1 MDNKN
6 KKSRMSS
13 DYDEDMDW
21 LNDDDDYLEDGG
33 LLGSLL
39 FGDKKKKKKKADAR
53 KSVESSDRPARRS
66 TEDTA
71 GRPARRSSEDTGRP
85 ARRVAE
91 DTDRPA
97 RKNAGKADRPVR
109 KSSDRD
115 TVSSDTRT
123 VSTNRRTESPAED
136 RPARRR
142 KISDDRTPVRLENE
156 GKLSDRPERKE
167 RPVRKPA
174 ASVGTAGEYDEYYHE
189 DSRARKA
196 KNASR
201 NRILE
206 AERNARRQIRNDAPE
221 SGSSSVDN
229 LLREV
234 NNLEADSRSKHEELR
249 REAWERTQRNVAK
262 AKAEVERL
270 EFEREQNEKEE
281 ARKLRVQ
288 QEMQRRQEE
297 ADRIQKARKAEKD
310 VDQDVKAADKE
321 AEIPDADVQET
332 KAVESGID
340 TAENITSDNTAGMQ
354 PEETVTE
361 EIPESAPADQ
371 GDAYDDVSEDI
382 DDEETNSSDIDIE
395 DEDDNTDSPA
405 KRSDMLD
412 MDELERIE
420 KDIDEDK
427 LSYSESDTADLGL
440 GEIGKAL
447 GFDAVELEDDEEEP
461 EEDTESDSEKFFRE
475 NLLDEADPKV
485 VNPERKKLNIST
497 KVWAIAFFVLLAMF
511 ILICVIYVKNYARMK
526 YNEMDIN
533 EISEDQLLTNTGVKE
548 ATSGYRTIALYG
560 VDSRGQNLGSGTN
573 SDSIMIV
580 SINESTQ
587 EIKLVSV
594 YRDTLMEIASGSMNV
609 NQKVNYAYQVGGP
622 VTAINT
628 LNTNLDLNIT
638 DYVAV
643 DFNAMA
649 SIIDAVGGVD
659 VNILDDEV
667 NNFNKNLAEQISLS
681 GTYSSGIT
689 EAGQY
694 TLDGQQAVA
703 YSRIRSTGQGDITRT
718 ERQRIV
724 LMKIIDKLLQ
734 ADTGSLDSFVDVSFK
749 CISTSLNKDDIH
761 NLVKSVAKYKV
772 VDTAGFPF
780 AYETAD
786 ITDKGNCIVAADM
799 AANVQALHEYL
810 YGTKNYRVSSE
821 AAAINSSLAEE
832 SGVKA
837 QKVIVSTEN
846 PGNGIKDD
854 GEDGDLRTIKEPP
867 KGMIVEE

>member
-53 KSVESSDRPARRS
+53 KNVEKNA
-66 TEDTA
+66 
-71 GRPARRSSEDTGRP
+71 RSSRKPAEDTG
-85 ARRVAE
+85 A
-91 DTDRPA
+91 
-97 RKNAGKADRPVR
+97 
-109 KSSDRD
+109 
-115 TVSSDTRT
+115 VSA
-123 VSTNRRTESPAED
+123 NRRAENTSD
-136 RPARRR
+136 KPARRR
-142 KISDDRTPVRLENE
+142 RVSDDRTPVRLENE
-156 GKLSDRPERKE
+156 ERRAGRPERKE

-174 ASVGTAGEYDEYYHE
+174 ESVGTAGEYDEYYHE
-189 DSRARKA
+189 DSRARRA

-201 NRILE
+201 NRIQE
-206 AERNARRQIRNDAPE
+206 AEKKARRQIRNDAPE

-229 LLREV
+229 LLKEV
-234 NNLEADSRSKHEELR
+234 NNLETNSRSRHEELR

-281 ARKLRVQ
+281 ARKLRVR
-288 QEMQRRQEE
+288 QEMQRRQE
-297 ADRIQKARKAEKD
+297 
-310 VDQDVKAADKE
+310 ADKIRQAKKADE
-321 AEIPDADVQET
+321 DSVQNVGTADKKVEIPEADVQET
-332 KAVESGID
+332 NSVEKSINN
-340 TAENITSDNTAGMQ
+340 AENIVPDIVADIQ

-361 EIPESAPADQ
+361 EVPEASPADQ
-371 GDAYDDVSEDI
+371 DDTYDVSD
-382 DDEETNSSDIDIE
+382 DIE
-395 DEDDNTDSPA
+395 DDDNTDPAA

-412 MDELERIE
+412 MDELDRIE

-447 GFDAVELEDDEEEP
+447 GFDAVDLEDDEEEP
-461 EEDTESDSEKFFRE
+461 EDDTESDSEKFFRE
-475 NLLDEADPKV
+475 NLLDESDPKV

-533 EISEDQLLTNTGVKE
+533 EISEDQLLTNTGVKD

-560 VDSRGQNLGSGTN
+560 VDSRDQNLGSGTN
-573 SDSIMIV
+573 SDSIIIA
-580 SINESTQ
+580 SINEGTQ

-594 YRDTLMEIASGSMNV
+594 YRDTLMEIASGSMDV
-609 NQKVNYAYQVGGP
+609 SQKVNYAYQVGGP

-681 GTYSSGIT
+681 GAYSSGIT

-703 YSRIRSTGQGDITRT
+703 YSRIRSTGKGDITRT

-724 LMKIIDKLLQ
+724 LMKVIDKLLK
-734 ADTGSLDSFVDVSFK
+734 ADAGSLDSFVDVSFK

-786 ITDKGNCIVAADM
+786 LTDKGNCIVAADM

-832 SGVKA
+832 SGVQA

>member
-53 KSVESSDRPARRS
+53 KNVEKNA
-66 TEDTA
+66 
-71 GRPARRSSEDTGRP
+71 RSSRKPAEDTG
-85 ARRVAE
+85 A
-91 DTDRPA
+91 
-97 RKNAGKADRPVR
+97 
-109 KSSDRD
+109 
-115 TVSSDTRT
+115 VSA
-123 VSTNRRTESPAED
+123 NRRAENTSD
-136 RPARRR
+136 KPARRR
-142 KISDDRTPVRLENE
+142 RVSDDRTPVRLENE
-156 GKLSDRPERKE
+156 ERRAGRPERKE

-174 ASVGTAGEYDEYYHE
+174 ESVGTAGEYDEYYHE
-189 DSRARKA
+189 DSRARRA

-201 NRILE
+201 NRIQE
-206 AERNARRQIRNDAPE
+206 AEKKARRQIRNDAPE

-229 LLREV
+229 LLKEV
-234 NNLEADSRSKHEELR
+234 NNLETNSRSRHEELR

-281 ARKLRVQ
+281 ARKLRVR
-288 QEMQRRQEE
+288 QEMQRRQE
-297 ADRIQKARKAEKD
+297 
-310 VDQDVKAADKE
+310 ADKIRQAKKADE
-321 AEIPDADVQET
+321 DSVQNVGTADKKVEIPEADVQET
-332 KAVESGID
+332 NSVEKSINN
-340 TAENITSDNTAGMQ
+340 AENTVPDIVADIQ

-361 EIPESAPADQ
+361 EVPEAAPADQ
-371 GDAYDDVSEDI
+371 DDTYDVSD
-382 DDEETNSSDIDIE
+382 DIE
-395 DEDDNTDSPA
+395 DDDNTDPAA

-412 MDELERIE
+412 MDELDRIE

-447 GFDAVELEDDEEEP
+447 GFDAVDLEDDEEEP
-461 EEDTESDSEKFFRE
+461 EDDTESDSEKFFRE
-475 NLLDEADPKV
+475 NLLDESDPKV

-533 EISEDQLLTNTGVKE
+533 EISEDQLLTNTGVKD

-560 VDSRGQNLGSGTN
+560 VDSRDQNLGSGTN
-573 SDSIMIV
+573 SDSIIIA
-580 SINESTQ
+580 SINEGTQ

-594 YRDTLMEIASGSMNV
+594 YRDTLMEIASGSMDV
-609 NQKVNYAYQVGGP
+609 SQKVNYAYQVGGP

-681 GTYSSGIT
+681 GAYSSGIT

-703 YSRIRSTGQGDITRT
+703 YSRIRSTGKGDITRT

-724 LMKIIDKLLQ
+724 LMKVIDKLLK
-734 ADTGSLDSFVDVSFK
+734 ADAGSLDSFVDVSFK

-786 ITDKGNCIVAADM
+786 LTDKGNCIVAADM

-832 SGVKA
+832 SGVQA

>member
-53 KSVESSDRPARRS
+53 KNVEK
-66 TEDTA
+66 TA
-71 GRPARRSSEDTGRP
+71 RSSRKPAEDTG
-85 ARRVAE
+85 A
-91 DTDRPA
+91 
-97 RKNAGKADRPVR
+97 
-109 KSSDRD
+109 
-115 TVSSDTRT
+115 VSA
-123 VSTNRRTESPAED
+123 NRRAESTSD
-136 RPARRR
+136 KPARRR
-142 KISDDRTPVRLENE
+142 RVSDDRTPVRLENE
-156 GKLSDRPERKE
+156 ERRADRPERKE

-174 ASVGTAGEYDEYYHE
+174 ESVGTAGEYDEYYHE
-189 DSRARKA
+189 DSRARRA

-201 NRILE
+201 NRIQE
-206 AERNARRQIRNDAPE
+206 AEKKARRQIRNDAPE

-229 LLREV
+229 LLKEV
-234 NNLEADSRSKHEELR
+234 NNLEADSRSRHEELR

-281 ARKLRVQ
+281 ARKLRVR
-288 QEMQRRQEE
+288 QEMQRRQETDKIRQAKKTDE
-297 ADRIQKARKAEKD
+297 DSVQNAET
-310 VDQDVKAADKE
+310 ADKKV
-321 AEIPDADVQET
+321 EIPEADVQET
-332 KAVESGID
+332 GAVEKNID
-340 TAENITSDNTAGMQ
+340 IAENTVSDNVAGIQ

-361 EIPESAPADQ
+361 EFPETSPAGQD
-371 GDAYDDVSEDI
+371 DTYDVS
-382 DDEETNSSDIDIE
+382 DDME
-395 DEDDNTDSPA
+395 EDDSTDPAA

-412 MDELERIE
+412 MDELDRIE

-447 GFDAVELEDDEEEP
+447 GFDAVDLEDDEEEP
-461 EEDTESDSEKFFRE
+461 EDETESDSEKFFRE

-533 EISEDQLLTNTGVKE
+533 EISEDQLLTNTGVKD

-560 VDSRGQNLGSGTN
+560 VDSREQNLGSGTN
-573 SDSIMIV
+573 SDSIMIA

-587 EIKLVSV
+587 EIKFVSV
-594 YRDTLMEIASGSMNV
+594 YRDTLMEIASGSMDV
-609 NQKVNYAYQVGGP
+609 SQKVNYAYQVGGP

-628 LNTNLDLNIT
+628 LNTNMDLNIT

-681 GTYSSGIT
+681 GAYSSGIT

-703 YSRIRSTGQGDITRT
+703 YSRIRSTGKGDVTRT

-724 LMKIIDKLLQ
+724 LMKVIDKLLK

>member
-53 KSVESSDRPARRS
+53 KNVEK
-66 TEDTA
+66 TT
-71 GRPARRSSEDTGRP
+71 RSSRKPAEDTG
-85 ARRVAE
+85 A
-91 DTDRPA
+91 
-97 RKNAGKADRPVR
+97 
-109 KSSDRD
+109 
-115 TVSSDTRT
+115 VSA
-123 VSTNRRTESPAED
+123 NRRAESTSD
-136 RPARRR
+136 KPARRR
-142 KISDDRTPVRLENE
+142 RVSDDRTPVRLENE
-156 GKLSDRPERKE
+156 ERRADRPERKE

-174 ASVGTAGEYDEYYHE
+174 ESVGTAGEYDEYYHE
-189 DSRARKA
+189 DSRARRA

-201 NRILE
+201 NRIQE
-206 AERNARRQIRNDAPE
+206 AEKKARRQIRNDAPE

-229 LLREV
+229 LLKEV
-234 NNLEADSRSKHEELR
+234 NNLEADSRSRHEELR

-281 ARKLRVQ
+281 ARKLRVR
-288 QEMQRRQEE
+288 QEMQRRQETDKIRQAKKTDE
-297 ADRIQKARKAEKD
+297 DSVQNAET
-310 VDQDVKAADKE
+310 ADKKV
-321 AEIPDADVQET
+321 EIPAADVQET
-332 KAVESGID
+332 DAVEKNID
-340 TAENITSDNTAGMQ
+340 IAENTVSDNVAGIQ

-361 EIPESAPADQ
+361 EFPETSPAGQD
-371 GDAYDDVSEDI
+371 DTYDVSD
-382 DDEETNSSDIDIE
+382 DIE
-395 DEDDNTDSPA
+395 DDDNTDPAA

-412 MDELERIE
+412 MDELDRIE

-447 GFDAVELEDDEEEP
+447 GFDAVDLEDDEEEP
-461 EEDTESDSEKFFRE
+461 EDETESDSEKFFRE

-533 EISEDQLLTNTGVKE
+533 EISEDQLLTNTGVKD

-560 VDSRGQNLGSGTN
+560 VDSREQNLGSGTN
-573 SDSIMIV
+573 SDSIMIA

-594 YRDTLMEIASGSMNV
+594 YRDTLMEIASGSMDV
-609 NQKVNYAYQVGGP
+609 SQKVNYAYQVGGP

-628 LNTNLDLNIT
+628 LNTNMDLNIT

-681 GTYSSGIT
+681 GAYSSGIT

-703 YSRIRSTGQGDITRT
+703 YSRIRSTGKGDVTRT

-724 LMKIIDKLLQ
+724 LMKVIDKLLK
-734 ADTGSLDSFVDVSFK
+734 ADTGSLDSFVDVSFN

>member
-53 KSVESSDRPARRS
+53 KNVEK
-66 TEDTA
+66 TT
-71 GRPARRSSEDTGRP
+71 RSSRKPAEDTG
-85 ARRVAE
+85 A
-91 DTDRPA
+91 
-97 RKNAGKADRPVR
+97 
-109 KSSDRD
+109 
-115 TVSSDTRT
+115 VSA
-123 VSTNRRTESPAED
+123 NRRAESTSD
-136 RPARRR
+136 KPARRR
-142 KISDDRTPVRLENE
+142 RVSDDRTPVRLENE
-156 GKLSDRPERKE
+156 ERRADRPERKE

-174 ASVGTAGEYDEYYHE
+174 ESVGTAGEYDEYYHE
-189 DSRARKA
+189 DSRARRA

-201 NRILE
+201 NRIQE
-206 AERNARRQIRNDAPE
+206 AEKKARRQIRNDAPE

-229 LLREV
+229 LLKEV
-234 NNLEADSRSKHEELR
+234 NNLEADSRSRHEELR

-281 ARKLRVQ
+281 ARKLRVR
-288 QEMQRRQEE
+288 QEMQRRQETDKIRQAKKTDE
-297 ADRIQKARKAEKD
+297 DSVQNAET
-310 VDQDVKAADKE
+310 ADKKV
-321 AEIPDADVQET
+321 EIPAADVQET
-332 KAVESGID
+332 DAVEKNID
-340 TAENITSDNTAGMQ
+340 IAENTVSDNVAGIQ

-361 EIPESAPADQ
+361 EFPETSPAGQD
-371 GDAYDDVSEDI
+371 DTYDVSD
-382 DDEETNSSDIDIE
+382 DIE
-395 DEDDNTDSPA
+395 DDDNTDPAA
-405 KRSDMLD
+405 KRPDMLD
-412 MDELERIE
+412 MDELDRIE

-447 GFDAVELEDDEEEP
+447 GFDAVDLEDDEEEP
-461 EEDTESDSEKFFRE
+461 EDETESDSEKFFRE

-533 EISEDQLLTNTGVKE
+533 EISEDQLLTNTGVKD

-560 VDSRGQNLGSGTN
+560 VDSREQNLGSGTN
-573 SDSIMIV
+573 SDSIMIA
-580 SINESTQ
+580 SINKSTQ

-594 YRDTLMEIASGSMNV
+594 YRDTLMEIASGSMDV
-609 NQKVNYAYQVGGP
+609 SQKVNYAYQVGGP

-628 LNTNLDLNIT
+628 LNTNMDLNIT

-681 GTYSSGIT
+681 GAYSSGIT

-703 YSRIRSTGQGDITRT
+703 YSRIRSTGKGDVTRT

-724 LMKIIDKLLQ
+724 LMKVIDKLLK
-734 ADTGSLDSFVDVSFK
+734 ADTGSLDSFVDVSFN

>member
-53 KSVESSDRPARRS
+53 KNVEKNA
-66 TEDTA
+66 
-71 GRPARRSSEDTGRP
+71 RSSRKPAEDTG
-85 ARRVAE
+85 A
-91 DTDRPA
+91 
-97 RKNAGKADRPVR
+97 
-109 KSSDRD
+109 
-115 TVSSDTRT
+115 VSA
-123 VSTNRRTESPAED
+123 NRRAENTSD
-136 RPARRR
+136 KPARRR
-142 KISDDRTPVRLENE
+142 RVSDDRTPVRLENE
-156 GKLSDRPERKE
+156 ERRAGRPERKE

-174 ASVGTAGEYDEYYHE
+174 ESVGTAGEYDEYYHE
-189 DSRARKA
+189 DSRARRA

-201 NRILE
+201 NRIQE
-206 AERNARRQIRNDAPE
+206 AEKKARRQIRNDAPE

-229 LLREV
+229 LLKEV
-234 NNLEADSRSKHEELR
+234 NNLETNSRSRHEELR

-281 ARKLRVQ
+281 ARKLRVR
-288 QEMQRRQEE
+288 QEMQRRQE
-297 ADRIQKARKAEKD
+297 
-310 VDQDVKAADKE
+310 ADKIRQAKKADE
-321 AEIPDADVQET
+321 DSVQNVGTADKKVEIPEADVQET
-332 KAVESGID
+332 NSVEKSINN
-340 TAENITSDNTAGMQ
+340 AENIVPDIVADIQ

-361 EIPESAPADQ
+361 EVPEASPADQ
-371 GDAYDDVSEDI
+371 DDTYDVSD
-382 DDEETNSSDIDIE
+382 DIE
-395 DEDDNTDSPA
+395 DDDNTDPAA

-412 MDELERIE
+412 MDELDRIE

-447 GFDAVELEDDEEEP
+447 GFDAVDLEDDEEEP
-461 EEDTESDSEKFFRE
+461 EDDTESDSEKFFRE
-475 NLLDEADPKV
+475 NLLDESDPKV

-533 EISEDQLLTNTGVKE
+533 EISEDQLLTNTGVKD

-560 VDSRGQNLGSGTN
+560 VDSREQNLGSGTN
-573 SDSIMIV
+573 SDSIMIA
-580 SINESTQ
+580 SINEGTQ
-587 EIKLVSV
+587 EIKFVSV
-594 YRDTLMEIASGSMNV
+594 YRDTLMEIASGSMDV
-609 NQKVNYAYQVGGP
+609 SQKVNYAYQVGGP

-681 GTYSSGIT
+681 GAYSSGIT

-703 YSRIRSTGQGDITRT
+703 YSRIRSTGKGDITRT

-724 LMKIIDKLLQ
+724 LMKVIDKLLK

-832 SGVKA
+832 SGVQA

>member
-53 KSVESSDRPARRS
+53 KNVEK
-66 TEDTA
+66 TA
-71 GRPARRSSEDTGRP
+71 RSSRKPAEDTG
-85 ARRVAE
+85 A
-91 DTDRPA
+91 
-97 RKNAGKADRPVR
+97 
-109 KSSDRD
+109 
-115 TVSSDTRT
+115 VSA
-123 VSTNRRTESPAED
+123 NRRAESTSD
-136 RPARRR
+136 KPARRR
-142 KISDDRTPVRLENE
+142 RVSDDRTPVRLENE
-156 GKLSDRPERKE
+156 ERRADRPERKE

-174 ASVGTAGEYDEYYHE
+174 ESVGTAGEYDEYYHE
-189 DSRARKA
+189 DSRARRA

-201 NRILE
+201 NRIQE
-206 AERNARRQIRNDAPE
+206 AEKKARRQIRNDAPE

-229 LLREV
+229 LLKEV
-234 NNLEADSRSKHEELR
+234 NNLETNSRSRHEELR

-281 ARKLRVQ
+281 ARKLRVR
-288 QEMQRRQEE
+288 QEMQRRQE
-297 ADRIQKARKAEKD
+297 
-310 VDQDVKAADKE
+310 ADKIRQAKKADE
-321 AEIPDADVQET
+321 DSVQNVGTADKKVEIPEADVQET
-332 KAVESGID
+332 NSVEKSINN
-340 TAENITSDNTAGMQ
+340 AENTVPDIVADIQ

-361 EIPESAPADQ
+361 EVTEASPADQ
-371 GDAYDDVSEDI
+371 DDTYDVSD
-382 DDEETNSSDIDIE
+382 DIE
-395 DEDDNTDSPA
+395 DDDNTDPAA

-412 MDELERIE
+412 MDELDRIE

-447 GFDAVELEDDEEEP
+447 GFDAVDLEDDEEEP
-461 EEDTESDSEKFFRE
+461 EDDTESDSEKFFRE
-475 NLLDEADPKV
+475 NLLDESDPKV

-533 EISEDQLLTNTGVKE
+533 EISEDQLLTNTGVKD

-560 VDSRGQNLGSGTN
+560 VDSREQNLGSGTN
-573 SDSIMIV
+573 SDSIMIA
-580 SINESTQ
+580 SINEGTQ
-587 EIKLVSV
+587 EIKFVSV
-594 YRDTLMEIASGSMNV
+594 YRDTLMEIASGSMDV
-609 NQKVNYAYQVGGP
+609 SQKVNYAYQVGGP

-681 GTYSSGIT
+681 GAYSSGIT

-703 YSRIRSTGQGDITRT
+703 YSRIRSTGKGDITRT

-724 LMKIIDKLLQ
+724 LMKVIDKLLK

-832 SGVKA
+832 SGVQA

>member
-53 KSVESSDRPARRS
+53 KNVEKNA
-66 TEDTA
+66 
-71 GRPARRSSEDTGRP
+71 RSSRKPAEDTG
-85 ARRVAE
+85 A
-91 DTDRPA
+91 
-97 RKNAGKADRPVR
+97 
-109 KSSDRD
+109 
-115 TVSSDTRT
+115 VSA
-123 VSTNRRTESPAED
+123 NRRAENTSD
-136 RPARRR
+136 KPARRR
-142 KISDDRTPVRLENE
+142 RVSDDRTPVRLENE
-156 GKLSDRPERKE
+156 ERRAGRPERKE

-174 ASVGTAGEYDEYYHE
+174 ESVGTAGEYDEYYHE
-189 DSRARKA
+189 DSRARRA

-201 NRILE
+201 NRIQE
-206 AERNARRQIRNDAPE
+206 AEKKARRQIRNDAPE

-229 LLREV
+229 LLKEV
-234 NNLEADSRSKHEELR
+234 NNLETNSRSRHEELR

-281 ARKLRVQ
+281 ARKLRVR
-288 QEMQRRQEE
+288 QEMQRRQE
-297 ADRIQKARKAEKD
+297 
-310 VDQDVKAADKE
+310 ADKIRQAKKADE
-321 AEIPDADVQET
+321 DSVQNVGTADKKVEIPEADVQET
-332 KAVESGID
+332 NSVEKSINN
-340 TAENITSDNTAGMQ
+340 AENTVPDIVADIQ

-361 EIPESAPADQ
+361 EVPEASPADQ
-371 GDAYDDVSEDI
+371 DDTYDVSD
-382 DDEETNSSDIDIE
+382 DIE
-395 DEDDNTDSPA
+395 DDDNTDPAA

-412 MDELERIE
+412 MDELDRIE

-447 GFDAVELEDDEEEP
+447 GFDAVDLEDDEEEP
-461 EEDTESDSEKFFRE
+461 EDDTESDSEKFFRE
-475 NLLDEADPKV
+475 NLLDESDPKV

-533 EISEDQLLTNTGVKE
+533 EISEDQLLTNTGVKD

-560 VDSRGQNLGSGTN
+560 VDSRDQNLGSGTN
-573 SDSIMIV
+573 SDSIIIA
-580 SINESTQ
+580 SINEGTQ

-594 YRDTLMEIASGSMNV
+594 YRDTLMEIASGSMDV
-609 NQKVNYAYQVGGP
+609 SQKVNYAYQVGGP

-681 GTYSSGIT
+681 GAYSSGIT

-703 YSRIRSTGQGDITRT
+703 YSRIRSTGKGDITRT

-724 LMKIIDKLLQ
+724 LMKVIDKLLK
-734 ADTGSLDSFVDVSFK
+734 ADAGSLDSFVDVSFK

-786 ITDKGNCIVAADM
+786 LTDKGNCIVAADM

-832 SGVKA
+832 SGVQA

>member
-53 KSVESSDRPARRS
+53 KNVEKNA
-66 TEDTA
+66 
-71 GRPARRSSEDTGRP
+71 RSSRKPAEDTG
-85 ARRVAE
+85 A
-91 DTDRPA
+91 
-97 RKNAGKADRPVR
+97 
-109 KSSDRD
+109 
-115 TVSSDTRT
+115 VSA
-123 VSTNRRTESPAED
+123 NRRAENTSD
-136 RPARRR
+136 KPARRR
-142 KISDDRTPVRLENE
+142 RVSDDRTPVRLENE
-156 GKLSDRPERKE
+156 ERRAGRPERKE

-174 ASVGTAGEYDEYYHE
+174 ESVGTAGEYDEYYHE
-189 DSRARKA
+189 DSRARRA

-201 NRILE
+201 NRIQE
-206 AERNARRQIRNDAPE
+206 AEKKARRQIRNDAPE

-229 LLREV
+229 LLKEV
-234 NNLEADSRSKHEELR
+234 NNLETNSRSRHEELR

-281 ARKLRVQ
+281 ARKLRVR
-288 QEMQRRQEE
+288 QEMQRRQE
-297 ADRIQKARKAEKD
+297 
-310 VDQDVKAADKE
+310 ADKIRQAKKADE
-321 AEIPDADVQET
+321 DSVQNVGTADKKVEIPEADVQET
-332 KAVESGID
+332 NSVEKSINN
-340 TAENITSDNTAGMQ
+340 AENTVPDIVADIQ

-361 EIPESAPADQ
+361 EVPEASPADQ
-371 GDAYDDVSEDI
+371 DDTYDVSD
-382 DDEETNSSDIDIE
+382 DIE
-395 DEDDNTDSPA
+395 DDDNTDPAA

-412 MDELERIE
+412 MDELDRIE

-447 GFDAVELEDDEEEP
+447 GFDAVDLEDDEEEP
-461 EEDTESDSEKFFRE
+461 EDDTESDSEKFFRE
-475 NLLDEADPKV
+475 NLLDESDPKV

-533 EISEDQLLTNTGVKE
+533 EISEDQLLTNTGVKD

-560 VDSRGQNLGSGTN
+560 VDSRDQNLGSGTN
-573 SDSIMIV
+573 SDSIIIA
-580 SINESTQ
+580 SINEGTQ
-587 EIKLVSV
+587 EIKLVCV
-594 YRDTLMEIASGSMNV
+594 YRDTLMEIASGSMDV
-609 NQKVNYAYQVGGP
+609 SQKVNYAYQVGGP

-681 GTYSSGIT
+681 GAYSSGIT

-703 YSRIRSTGQGDITRT
+703 YSRIRSTGKGDITRT

-724 LMKIIDKLLQ
+724 LMKVIDKLLK
-734 ADTGSLDSFVDVSFK
+734 ADAGSLDSFVDVSFK

-786 ITDKGNCIVAADM
+786 LTDKGNCIVAADM

-832 SGVKA
+832 SGVQA

>member
-53 KSVESSDRPARRS
+53 KNVEK
-66 TEDTA
+66 TA
-71 GRPARRSSEDTGRP
+71 RSSRKPAEDTG
-85 ARRVAE
+85 A
-91 DTDRPA
+91 
-97 RKNAGKADRPVR
+97 
-109 KSSDRD
+109 
-115 TVSSDTRT
+115 VSA
-123 VSTNRRTESPAED
+123 NRRAESTSD
-136 RPARRR
+136 KPARRR
-142 KISDDRTPVRLENE
+142 RVSDDRTPVRLENE
-156 GKLSDRPERKE
+156 ERRADRPERKE

-174 ASVGTAGEYDEYYHE
+174 ESVGTAGEYDEYYHE
-189 DSRARKA
+189 DSRARRA

-201 NRILE
+201 NRIQE
-206 AERNARRQIRNDAPE
+206 AEKKARRQIRNDAPE

-229 LLREV
+229 LLKEV
-234 NNLEADSRSKHEELR
+234 NNLETNSRSRHEELR

-281 ARKLRVQ
+281 ARKLRVR
-288 QEMQRRQEE
+288 QEMQRRQE
-297 ADRIQKARKAEKD
+297 
-310 VDQDVKAADKE
+310 ADKIRQAKKADE
-321 AEIPDADVQET
+321 DSVQNVGTADKKVEIPEADVQET
-332 KAVESGID
+332 NSVEKSINN
-340 TAENITSDNTAGMQ
+340 AENTVPDIVADIQ

-361 EIPESAPADQ
+361 EVPEASPADQ
-371 GDAYDDVSEDI
+371 DDTYDVSD
-382 DDEETNSSDIDIE
+382 DIE
-395 DEDDNTDSPA
+395 DDDNTDPAA

-412 MDELERIE
+412 MDELDRIE

-447 GFDAVELEDDEEEP
+447 GFDAVDLEDDEEEP
-461 EEDTESDSEKFFRE
+461 EDDTESDSEKFFRE
-475 NLLDEADPKV
+475 NLLDESDPKV

-533 EISEDQLLTNTGVKE
+533 EISEDQLLTNTGVKD

-560 VDSRGQNLGSGTN
+560 VDSRDQNLGSGTN
-573 SDSIMIV
+573 SDSIIIA
-580 SINESTQ
+580 SINEGTQ

-594 YRDTLMEIASGSMNV
+594 YRDTLMEIASGSMDV
-609 NQKVNYAYQVGGP
+609 SQKVNYAYQVGGP

-681 GTYSSGIT
+681 GAYSSGIT

-703 YSRIRSTGQGDITRT
+703 YSRIRSTGKGDITRT

-724 LMKIIDKLLQ
+724 LMKVIDKLLK
-734 ADTGSLDSFVDVSFK
+734 ADAGSLDSFVDVSFK

-786 ITDKGNCIVAADM
+786 LTDKGNCIVAADM

-832 SGVKA
+832 SGVQA

>member
-53 KSVESSDRPARRS
+53 KNVEK
-66 TEDTA
+66 TA
-71 GRPARRSSEDTGRP
+71 RSSRKPAEDTG
-85 ARRVAE
+85 
-91 DTDRPA
+91 
-97 RKNAGKADRPVR
+97 
-109 KSSDRD
+109 
-115 TVSSDTRT
+115 TVSA
-123 VSTNRRTESPAED
+123 NRRAESTSD
-136 RPARRR
+136 KPARRR
-142 KISDDRTPVRLENE
+142 KVSDDRTPVRLENE
-156 GKLSDRPERKE
+156 ERRADRPERKE

-174 ASVGTAGEYDEYYHE
+174 ESVGTAGEYDEYYHE
-189 DSRARKA
+189 DSRARRA

-201 NRILE
+201 NRIQE
-206 AERNARRQIRNDAPE
+206 AEKKARRQIRNDAPE

-229 LLREV
+229 LLKEV
-234 NNLEADSRSKHEELR
+234 NNLEANSRSRHEELR

-281 ARKLRVQ
+281 ARKLRVR
-288 QEMQRRQEE
+288 QEMQRRQE
-297 ADRIQKARKAEKD
+297 ADKIRQAKKADEDSVQNAGT
-310 VDQDVKAADKE
+310 ADKE
-321 AEIPDADVQET
+321 VEIPEADVQET
-332 KAVESGID
+332 NSVEKSINN
-340 TAENITSDNTAGMQ
+340 AENTVPDIVADIQ

-361 EIPESAPADQ
+361 EVPEASPADQ
-371 GDAYDDVSEDI
+371 DDTYDVSD
-382 DDEETNSSDIDIE
+382 DIE
-395 DEDDNTDSPA
+395 DDDNTDPAA

-412 MDELERIE
+412 MDELDRIE

-447 GFDAVELEDDEEEP
+447 GFDAVDLEDDEEEP
-461 EEDTESDSEKFFRE
+461 EDDTESDSEKFFRE
-475 NLLDEADPKV
+475 NLLDESDPKV

-533 EISEDQLLTNTGVKE
+533 EISEDQLLTNTGVKD

-560 VDSRGQNLGSGTN
+560 VDSREQNLGSGTN
-573 SDSIMIV
+573 SDSIMIA
-580 SINESTQ
+580 SINEGTQ
-587 EIKLVSV
+587 EIKFVSV
-594 YRDTLMEIASGSMNV
+594 YRDTLMEIASGSMDV
-609 NQKVNYAYQVGGP
+609 SQKVNYAYQVGGP

-681 GTYSSGIT
+681 GAYSSGIT

-703 YSRIRSTGQGDITRT
+703 YSRIRSTGKGDITRT

-724 LMKIIDKLLQ
+724 LMKVIDKLLK
-734 ADTGSLDSFVDVSFK
+734 ADAGSLDSFVDVSFK

-786 ITDKGNCIVAADM
+786 LTDKGNCIVAADM

-832 SGVKA
+832 SGVQA

>member
-53 KSVESSDRPARRS
+53 KNVEKNA
-66 TEDTA
+66 
-71 GRPARRSSEDTGRP
+71 RSSRKPAEDTG
-85 ARRVAE
+85 A
-91 DTDRPA
+91 
-97 RKNAGKADRPVR
+97 
-109 KSSDRD
+109 
-115 TVSSDTRT
+115 VSA
-123 VSTNRRTESPAED
+123 NRRAENTSD
-136 RPARRR
+136 KPARRR
-142 KISDDRTPVRLENE
+142 RVSDDRTPVRLENE
-156 GKLSDRPERKE
+156 ERRAGRPERKE

-174 ASVGTAGEYDEYYHE
+174 ESVGTAGEYDEYYHE
-189 DSRARKA
+189 DSRARRA

-201 NRILE
+201 NRIQE
-206 AERNARRQIRNDAPE
+206 AEKKARRQIRNDAPE

-229 LLREV
+229 LLKEV
-234 NNLEADSRSKHEELR
+234 NNLEANSRSRHEELR

-281 ARKLRVQ
+281 ARKLRVR
-288 QEMQRRQEE
+288 QEMQRRQE
-297 ADRIQKARKAEKD
+297 ADKIRQAKKADEDSVQNAGT
-310 VDQDVKAADKE
+310 ADKE
-321 AEIPDADVQET
+321 VEIPGADIQET
-332 KAVESGID
+332 NSVEKNINN
-340 TAENITSDNTAGMQ
+340 AENTVPDTVADIQ

-361 EIPESAPADQ
+361 EVPEVAPADQ
-371 GDAYDDVSEDI
+371 DDTYDVSD
-382 DDEETNSSDIDIE
+382 DIE
-395 DEDDNTDSPA
+395 DDDNTDPAA

-412 MDELERIE
+412 MDELDRIE

-447 GFDAVELEDDEEEP
+447 GFDAVDLEDDEEEP
-461 EEDTESDSEKFFRE
+461 EDDTESDSEKFFRE
-475 NLLDEADPKV
+475 NLLDESDPKV

-533 EISEDQLLTNTGVKE
+533 EISEDQLLTNTGVKD

-560 VDSRGQNLGSGTN
+560 VDSRDQNLGSGTN
-573 SDSIMIV
+573 SDSIIIA
-580 SINESTQ
+580 SINEGTQ

-594 YRDTLMEIASGSMNV
+594 YRDTLMEIASGSMDV
-609 NQKVNYAYQVGGP
+609 SQKVNYAYQVGGP

-681 GTYSSGIT
+681 GAYSSGIT

-703 YSRIRSTGQGDITRT
+703 YSRIRSTGKGDITRT

-724 LMKIIDKLLQ
+724 LMKVIDKLLK
-734 ADTGSLDSFVDVSFK
+734 ADAGSLDSFVDVSFK

-786 ITDKGNCIVAADM
+786 LTDKGNCIVAADM

-832 SGVKA
+832 SGVQA

>member
-53 KSVESSDRPARRS
+53 KNVEK
-66 TEDTA
+66 TA
-71 GRPARRSSEDTGRP
+71 RSSRKPAEDTGAVSANRR
-85 ARRVAE
+85 AESTSDKSVRRRRV
-91 DTDRPA
+91 
-97 RKNAGKADRPVR
+97 
-109 KSSDRD
+109 
-115 TVSSDTRT
+115 
-123 VSTNRRTESPAED
+123 
-136 RPARRR
+136 
-142 KISDDRTPVRLENE
+142 SDDRTPVRLENE
-156 GKLSDRPERKE
+156 ERRADRPERKE

-174 ASVGTAGEYDEYYHE
+174 ESVGTAGEYDEYYHE
-189 DSRARKA
+189 DSRARRA

-201 NRILE
+201 NRIQE
-206 AERNARRQIRNDAPE
+206 AEKKARRQIRNDAPE

-229 LLREV
+229 LLKEV
-234 NNLEADSRSKHEELR
+234 NNLEANSRSRHEELR

-281 ARKLRVQ
+281 ARKLRVR
-288 QEMQRRQEE
+288 QEMQRRQE
-297 ADRIQKARKAEKD
+297 ADKIRRAKKADED
-310 VDQDVKAADKE
+310 SVQNVGTADKE
-321 AEIPDADVQET
+321 VEIPEADVQET
-332 KAVESGID
+332 NSVEKSINN
-340 TAENITSDNTAGMQ
+340 AENTVPDIVADIQ

-361 EIPESAPADQ
+361 EVPEASPADQ
-371 GDAYDDVSEDI
+371 DDTYDVSD
-382 DDEETNSSDIDIE
+382 DIE
-395 DEDDNTDSPA
+395 DDDNTDPAA

-412 MDELERIE
+412 MDELDRIE

-447 GFDAVELEDDEEEP
+447 GFDAVDLEDDEEEP
-461 EEDTESDSEKFFRE
+461 EDDTESDSEKFFRE

-533 EISEDQLLTNTGVKE
+533 EISEDQLLTNTGVKD

-560 VDSRGQNLGSGTN
+560 VDSREQNLGSGTN
-573 SDSIMIV
+573 SDSIMIA
-580 SINESTQ
+580 SINEGTQ

-594 YRDTLMEIASGSMNV
+594 YRDTLMEIASGSMDV
-609 NQKVNYAYQVGGP
+609 SQKVNYAYQVGGP

-681 GTYSSGIT
+681 GAYSSGIT

-703 YSRIRSTGQGDITRT
+703 YSRIRSTGKGDITRT

-724 LMKIIDKLLQ
+724 LMKVIDKLLK

-772 VDTAGFPF
+772 VDTVGFPF

-832 SGVKA
+832 SGVQA

>member
-53 KSVESSDRPARRS
+53 KNVEK
-66 TEDTA
+66 TA
-71 GRPARRSSEDTGRP
+71 RSSRKPAEDTG
-85 ARRVAE
+85 A
-91 DTDRPA
+91 
-97 RKNAGKADRPVR
+97 
-109 KSSDRD
+109 
-115 TVSSDTRT
+115 VSA
-123 VSTNRRTESPAED
+123 NRRAESTSD
-136 RPARRR
+136 KPARRR
-142 KISDDRTPVRLENE
+142 RVSDDRTPVRLENE
-156 GKLSDRPERKE
+156 ERRADRPERKE

-174 ASVGTAGEYDEYYHE
+174 ESVGTAGEYDEYYHE
-189 DSRARKA
+189 DSRARRA

-201 NRILE
+201 NRIQE
-206 AERNARRQIRNDAPE
+206 AEKKARRQIRNDAPE

-229 LLREV
+229 LLKEV
-234 NNLEADSRSKHEELR
+234 NNLEANSRSRHEELR

-281 ARKLRVQ
+281 ARKLRVR
-288 QEMQRRQEE
+288 QEMQRRQE
-297 ADRIQKARKAEKD
+297 ADKIRQAKKADED
-310 VDQDVKAADKE
+310 SVQNVGTADKE
-321 AEIPDADVQET
+321 VEIPEADVQET
-332 KAVESGID
+332 NSVEKSINN
-340 TAENITSDNTAGMQ
+340 AENTVPDIVADIQ

-361 EIPESAPADQ
+361 EVPEASPAGQD
-371 GDAYDDVSEDI
+371 DTYDVSD
-382 DDEETNSSDIDIE
+382 DIE
-395 DEDDNTDSPA
+395 DDDNTDPAA

-412 MDELERIE
+412 MDELDRIE

-447 GFDAVELEDDEEEP
+447 GFDAVDLEDDEEEP
-461 EEDTESDSEKFFRE
+461 EDDTESDSEKFFRE
-475 NLLDEADPKV
+475 NLLDESDPKV

-533 EISEDQLLTNTGVKE
+533 EISEDQLLTNTGVKD

-560 VDSRGQNLGSGTN
+560 VDSRDQNLGSGTN
-573 SDSIMIV
+573 SDSIIIA
-580 SINESTQ
+580 SINEGTQ

-594 YRDTLMEIASGSMNV
+594 YRDTLMEIASGSMDV
-609 NQKVNYAYQVGGP
+609 SQKVNYAYQVGGP

-681 GTYSSGIT
+681 GAYSSGIT

-703 YSRIRSTGQGDITRT
+703 YSRIRSTGKGDITRT

-724 LMKIIDKLLQ
+724 LMKVIDKLLK
-734 ADTGSLDSFVDVSFK
+734 ADAGSLDSFVDVSFK

-786 ITDKGNCIVAADM
+786 LTDKGNCIVAADM

-832 SGVKA
+832 SGVQA

>member
-53 KSVESSDRPARRS
+53 KNVEKNA
-66 TEDTA
+66 
-71 GRPARRSSEDTGRP
+71 RSSRKPAEDTGAVSANRR
-85 ARRVAE
+85 AESTSDKTVRRRRV
-91 DTDRPA
+91 
-97 RKNAGKADRPVR
+97 
-109 KSSDRD
+109 
-115 TVSSDTRT
+115 
-123 VSTNRRTESPAED
+123 
-136 RPARRR
+136 
-142 KISDDRTPVRLENE
+142 SDDRTPVRLENE
-156 GKLSDRPERKE
+156 ERRADRPERKE

-174 ASVGTAGEYDEYYHE
+174 ESVGTAGEYDEYYHE
-189 DSRARKA
+189 DSRARRA
-196 KNASR
+196 KNVSR
-201 NRILE
+201 NRIQE
-206 AERNARRQIRNDAPE
+206 AEKKARRQIRNDAPE

-229 LLREV
+229 LLKEV
-234 NNLEADSRSKHEELR
+234 NNLEANSRSRHEELR

-281 ARKLRVQ
+281 ARKLRVR
-288 QEMQRRQEE
+288 QEMQRRQE
-297 ADRIQKARKAEKD
+297 ADKIRRAKKADED
-310 VDQDVKAADKE
+310 SVQNVGTADKE
-321 AEIPDADVQET
+321 VEIPEADVQET
-332 KAVESGID
+332 NSVEKSINN
-340 TAENITSDNTAGMQ
+340 AENTVPDIVADIQ

-361 EIPESAPADQ
+361 EVPEASPADQ
-371 GDAYDDVSEDI
+371 DDTYDVSD
-382 DDEETNSSDIDIE
+382 DIE
-395 DEDDNTDSPA
+395 DDDNTDPAA

-412 MDELERIE
+412 MDELDRIE

-447 GFDAVELEDDEEEP
+447 GFDAVDLEDDEEEP
-461 EEDTESDSEKFFRE
+461 EDDTESDSEKFFRE

-533 EISEDQLLTNTGVKE
+533 EISEDQLLTNTGVKD

-560 VDSRGQNLGSGTN
+560 VDSREQNLGSGTN
-573 SDSIMIV
+573 SDSIMIA
-580 SINESTQ
+580 SINEDTQ
-587 EIKLVSV
+587 EIKFVSV
-594 YRDTLMEIASGSMNV
+594 YRDTLMEIASGSMDV
-609 NQKVNYAYQVGGP
+609 SQKVNYAYQVGGP

-681 GTYSSGIT
+681 GAYSSGIT

-703 YSRIRSTGQGDITRT
+703 YSRIRSTGKGDITRT

-724 LMKIIDKLLQ
+724 LMKVIDKLLK

-832 SGVKA
+832 SGVQA

>member
-53 KSVESSDRPARRS
+53 KNVEK
-66 TEDTA
+66 TA
-71 GRPARRSSEDTGRP
+71 RSSRKPAEDTGTVSANRRAESTSDKP
-85 ARRVAE
+85 VRRRRV
-91 DTDRPA
+91 
-97 RKNAGKADRPVR
+97 
-109 KSSDRD
+109 
-115 TVSSDTRT
+115 
-123 VSTNRRTESPAED
+123 
-136 RPARRR
+136 
-142 KISDDRTPVRLENE
+142 SDDRTPVRLENE
-156 GKLSDRPERKE
+156 ERRADRPERKE

-174 ASVGTAGEYDEYYHE
+174 ESVGTAGEYDEYYHE
-189 DSRARKA
+189 DSRARRA

-201 NRILE
+201 NRIQE
-206 AERNARRQIRNDAPE
+206 AEKKARRQIRNDAPE

-229 LLREV
+229 LLKEV
-234 NNLEADSRSKHEELR
+234 NNLETNSRSRHEELR

-281 ARKLRVQ
+281 ARKLRVR
-288 QEMQRRQEE
+288 QEMQRRQE
-297 ADRIQKARKAEKD
+297 
-310 VDQDVKAADKE
+310 ADKIRQAKKADE
-321 AEIPDADVQET
+321 DSVQNVGTADKKVEIPEADVQET
-332 KAVESGID
+332 NSVEKSINN
-340 TAENITSDNTAGMQ
+340 AENIVPDIVADIQ

-361 EIPESAPADQ
+361 EVPEASSADQ
-371 GDAYDDVSEDI
+371 DDTYDVSD
-382 DDEETNSSDIDIE
+382 DIE
-395 DEDDNTDSPA
+395 DDDNTDPAA

-412 MDELERIE
+412 MDELDRIE

-447 GFDAVELEDDEEEP
+447 GFDAVDLEDDEEEP
-461 EEDTESDSEKFFRE
+461 EDDTESDSEKFFRE
-475 NLLDEADPKV
+475 NLLDESDPKV

-533 EISEDQLLTNTGVKE
+533 EISEDQLLTNTGVKD

-560 VDSRGQNLGSGTN
+560 VDSRDQNLGSGTN
-573 SDSIMIV
+573 SDSIIIA
-580 SINESTQ
+580 SINEGTQ

-594 YRDTLMEIASGSMNV
+594 YRDTLMEIASGSMDV
-609 NQKVNYAYQVGGP
+609 SQKVNYAYQVGGP

-681 GTYSSGIT
+681 GAYSSGIT

-703 YSRIRSTGQGDITRT
+703 YSRIRSTGKGDITRT

-724 LMKIIDKLLQ
+724 LMKVIDKLLK
-734 ADTGSLDSFVDVSFK
+734 ADAGSLDSFVDVSFK

-786 ITDKGNCIVAADM
+786 LTDKGNCIVAADM

-832 SGVKA
+832 SGVQA

>member
-53 KSVESSDRPARRS
+53 KNVEKNA
-66 TEDTA
+66 
-71 GRPARRSSEDTGRP
+71 RSSRKPAEDTG
-85 ARRVAE
+85 A
-91 DTDRPA
+91 
-97 RKNAGKADRPVR
+97 
-109 KSSDRD
+109 
-115 TVSSDTRT
+115 VSA
-123 VSTNRRTESPAED
+123 NRRAENTSD
-136 RPARRR
+136 KPARRR
-142 KISDDRTPVRLENE
+142 RVSDDRTPVRLENE
-156 GKLSDRPERKE
+156 ERRAGRPERKE

-174 ASVGTAGEYDEYYHE
+174 ESVGTAGEYDEYYHE
-189 DSRARKA
+189 DSRARRA

-201 NRILE
+201 NRIQE
-206 AERNARRQIRNDAPE
+206 AEKKARRQIRNDAPE

-229 LLREV
+229 LLKEV
-234 NNLEADSRSKHEELR
+234 NNLETNSRSRHEELR

-281 ARKLRVQ
+281 ARKLRVR
-288 QEMQRRQEE
+288 QEMQRRQE
-297 ADRIQKARKAEKD
+297 
-310 VDQDVKAADKE
+310 ADKIRQAKKADE
-321 AEIPDADVQET
+321 DSVQNVGTADKKVEIPEADVQET
-332 KAVESGID
+332 NSVEKSINN
-340 TAENITSDNTAGMQ
+340 AENIVPDIVADIQ

-361 EIPESAPADQ
+361 EVPEASPADQ
-371 GDAYDDVSEDI
+371 DDTYDVSD
-382 DDEETNSSDIDIE
+382 DIE
-395 DEDDNTDSPA
+395 DDDNTDPAA

-412 MDELERIE
+412 MDELDRIE

-447 GFDAVELEDDEEEP
+447 GFDAVDLEDDEEEP
-461 EEDTESDSEKFFRE
+461 EDDTESDSEKFFRE
-475 NLLDEADPKV
+475 NLLDESDPKV

-533 EISEDQLLTNTGVKE
+533 EISEDQLLTNTGVKD

-560 VDSRGQNLGSGTN
+560 VDSRDQNLGSGTN
-573 SDSIMIV
+573 SDSIIIA
-580 SINESTQ
+580 SINEGTQ

-594 YRDTLMEIASGSMNV
+594 YRDTLMEIASGSMDV
-609 NQKVNYAYQVGGP
+609 SQKVNYAYQVGGP

-681 GTYSSGIT
+681 GAYSSGIT

-703 YSRIRSTGQGDITRT
+703 YSRIRSTGKGDITRT

-724 LMKIIDKLLQ
+724 LMKVIDKLLK
-734 ADTGSLDSFVDVSFK
+734 ADAGSLDSFVDVSFK

-761 NLVKSVAKYKV
+761 NLVKSVVKYKV

-786 ITDKGNCIVAADM
+786 LTDKGNCIVAADM

-832 SGVKA
+832 SGVQA

>member
-53 KSVESSDRPARRS
+53 KNVEKNA
-66 TEDTA
+66 
-71 GRPARRSSEDTGRP
+71 RSSRKPAEDTG
-85 ARRVAE
+85 A
-91 DTDRPA
+91 
-97 RKNAGKADRPVR
+97 
-109 KSSDRD
+109 
-115 TVSSDTRT
+115 VSA
-123 VSTNRRTESPAED
+123 NRRAENTSD
-136 RPARRR
+136 KPARRR
-142 KISDDRTPVRLENE
+142 RVSDDRTPVRLENE
-156 GKLSDRPERKE
+156 ERRAGRPERKE

-174 ASVGTAGEYDEYYHE
+174 ESVGTAGEYDEYYHE
-189 DSRARKA
+189 DSRARRA

-201 NRILE
+201 NRIQE
-206 AERNARRQIRNDAPE
+206 AEKKARRQIRNDAPE

-229 LLREV
+229 LLKEV
-234 NNLEADSRSKHEELR
+234 NNLETNSRSRHEELR

-281 ARKLRVQ
+281 ARKLRVR
-288 QEMQRRQEE
+288 QEMQRRQE
-297 ADRIQKARKAEKD
+297 
-310 VDQDVKAADKE
+310 ADKIRQAKKADE
-321 AEIPDADVQET
+321 DSVQNVGTADKKVEIPEADVQET
-332 KAVESGID
+332 NSVEKSINN
-340 TAENITSDNTAGMQ
+340 AENTVPDIVADIQ

-361 EIPESAPADQ
+361 EVPEASDQ
-371 GDAYDDVSEDI
+371 DDTYDVSD
-382 DDEETNSSDIDIE
+382 DIE
-395 DEDDNTDSPA
+395 DDDNTDPAA

-412 MDELERIE
+412 MDELDRIE

-447 GFDAVELEDDEEEP
+447 GFDAVDLEDDEEEP
-461 EEDTESDSEKFFRE
+461 EDDTESDSEKFFRE
-475 NLLDEADPKV
+475 NLLDESDPKV

-533 EISEDQLLTNTGVKE
+533 EISEDQLLTNTGVKD

-560 VDSRGQNLGSGTN
+560 VDSRDQNLGSGTN
-573 SDSIMIV
+573 SDSIIIA
-580 SINESTQ
+580 SINEGTQ

-594 YRDTLMEIASGSMNV
+594 YRDTLMEIASGSMDV
-609 NQKVNYAYQVGGP
+609 SQKVNYAYQVGGP

-681 GTYSSGIT
+681 GAYSSGIT

-703 YSRIRSTGQGDITRT
+703 YSRIRSTGKGDITRT

-724 LMKIIDKLLQ
+724 LMKVIDKLLK
-734 ADTGSLDSFVDVSFK
+734 ADAGSLDSFVDVSFK

-786 ITDKGNCIVAADM
+786 LTDKGNCIVAADM

-832 SGVKA
+832 SGVQA

>member
-53 KSVESSDRPARRS
+53 KNVEK
-66 TEDTA
+66 TT
-71 GRPARRSSEDTGRP
+71 RSSRKPAEDTG
-85 ARRVAE
+85 A
-91 DTDRPA
+91 
-97 RKNAGKADRPVR
+97 
-109 KSSDRD
+109 
-115 TVSSDTRT
+115 VSA
-123 VSTNRRTESPAED
+123 NRRAESTSD
-136 RPARRR
+136 KPARRR
-142 KISDDRTPVRLENE
+142 RVSDDRTPVRLENE
-156 GKLSDRPERKE
+156 ERRADRPERKE

-174 ASVGTAGEYDEYYHE
+174 ESVGTAGEYDEYYHE
-189 DSRARKA
+189 DSRARRA

-201 NRILE
+201 NRIQE
-206 AERNARRQIRNDAPE
+206 AEKKARRQIRNDAPE

-229 LLREV
+229 LLKEV
-234 NNLEADSRSKHEELR
+234 NNLEADSRSRHEELR

-281 ARKLRVQ
+281 ARKLRVR
-288 QEMQRRQEE
+288 QEMQRRQETDKIRQAKKTDE
-297 ADRIQKARKAEKD
+297 DSVQNAET
-310 VDQDVKAADKE
+310 ADKKV
-321 AEIPDADVQET
+321 EIPAADVQET
-332 KAVESGID
+332 DAVEKNID
-340 TAENITSDNTAGMQ
+340 IAENTVSDNVAGIQ

-361 EIPESAPADQ
+361 EFPETSPAGQD
-371 GDAYDDVSEDI
+371 DTYDVSD
-382 DDEETNSSDIDIE
+382 DIE
-395 DEDDNTDSPA
+395 DDDNTDPAA

-412 MDELERIE
+412 MDELDRIE

-447 GFDAVELEDDEEEP
+447 GFDAVDLEDDEEEP
-461 EEDTESDSEKFFRE
+461 EDETESDSEKFFRE

-533 EISEDQLLTNTGVKE
+533 EISEDQLLTNTGVKD

-560 VDSRGQNLGSGTN
+560 VDSREQNLGSGTN
-573 SDSIMIV
+573 SDSIMIA

-594 YRDTLMEIASGSMNV
+594 YRDTLMEIASGSMDV
-609 NQKVNYAYQVGGP
+609 SQKVNYAYQVGGP

-628 LNTNLDLNIT
+628 LNTNMDLNIT

-681 GTYSSGIT
+681 GAYSSGIT

-703 YSRIRSTGQGDITRT
+703 YSRIRSTGKGDVTRT

-724 LMKIIDKLLQ
+724 LMKVIDKLLK
-734 ADTGSLDSFVDVSFK
+734 ADTGSLDSFVDVSFN

-821 AAAINSSLAEE
+821 AVAINSSLAEE

>member
-53 KSVESSDRPARRS
+53 KNVEKNA
-66 TEDTA
+66 
-71 GRPARRSSEDTGRP
+71 RSSRKPAEDTG
-85 ARRVAE
+85 A
-91 DTDRPA
+91 
-97 RKNAGKADRPVR
+97 
-109 KSSDRD
+109 
-115 TVSSDTRT
+115 VSA
-123 VSTNRRTESPAED
+123 NRRAENTSD
-136 RPARRR
+136 KPARRR
-142 KISDDRTPVRLENE
+142 RVSDDRTPVRLENE
-156 GKLSDRPERKE
+156 ERRAGRPERKE

-174 ASVGTAGEYDEYYHE
+174 ESVGTAGEYDEYYHE
-189 DSRARKA
+189 DSRARRA

-201 NRILE
+201 NRIQE
-206 AERNARRQIRNDAPE
+206 AEKKARRQIRNDAPE

-229 LLREV
+229 LLKEV
-234 NNLEADSRSKHEELR
+234 NNLETNSRSRHEELR

-281 ARKLRVQ
+281 ARKLRVR
-288 QEMQRRQEE
+288 QEMQRRQE
-297 ADRIQKARKAEKD
+297 ADKIRQAKKADEDSVQNAGT
-310 VDQDVKAADKE
+310 ADKE
-321 AEIPDADVQET
+321 VEIPGADIQET
-332 KAVESGID
+332 NSVEKNINN
-340 TAENITSDNTAGMQ
+340 AENTVPDTVADIQ

-361 EIPESAPADQ
+361 EVPEAAPADQ
-371 GDAYDDVSEDI
+371 DDTYDVSD
-382 DDEETNSSDIDIE
+382 DIE
-395 DEDDNTDSPA
+395 DDDNTDPAA

-412 MDELERIE
+412 MDELDRIE

-447 GFDAVELEDDEEEP
+447 GFDAVDLEDDEEEP
-461 EEDTESDSEKFFRE
+461 EDDTESDSEKFFRE
-475 NLLDEADPKV
+475 NLLDESDPKV

-533 EISEDQLLTNTGVKE
+533 EISEDQLLTNTGVKD

-560 VDSRGQNLGSGTN
+560 VDSRDQNLGSGTN
-573 SDSIMIV
+573 SDSIIIA
-580 SINESTQ
+580 SINEGTQ

-594 YRDTLMEIASGSMNV
+594 YRDTLMEIASGSMDV
-609 NQKVNYAYQVGGP
+609 SQKVNYAYQVGGP

-681 GTYSSGIT
+681 GAYSSGIT

-703 YSRIRSTGQGDITRT
+703 YSRIRSTGKGDITRT

-724 LMKIIDKLLQ
+724 LMKVIDKLLK
-734 ADTGSLDSFVDVSFK
+734 ADAGSLDSFVDVSFK

-786 ITDKGNCIVAADM
+786 LTDKGNCIVAADM

-832 SGVKA
+832 SGVQA

>member
-53 KSVESSDRPARRS
+53 KNVEK
-66 TEDTA
+66 TA
-71 GRPARRSSEDTGRP
+71 RSSRKPAEDTGAVSANRR
-85 ARRVAE
+85 AESTSDKSVRRRRV
-91 DTDRPA
+91 
-97 RKNAGKADRPVR
+97 
-109 KSSDRD
+109 
-115 TVSSDTRT
+115 
-123 VSTNRRTESPAED
+123 
-136 RPARRR
+136 
-142 KISDDRTPVRLENE
+142 SDDRTPVRLENE
-156 GKLSDRPERKE
+156 ERRADRPERKE

-174 ASVGTAGEYDEYYHE
+174 ESVGTAGEYDEYYHE
-189 DSRARKA
+189 DSRARRA

-201 NRILE
+201 NRIQE
-206 AERNARRQIRNDAPE
+206 AEKKARRQIRNDAPE

-229 LLREV
+229 LLKEV
-234 NNLEADSRSKHEELR
+234 NNLEANSRSRHEELR

-281 ARKLRVQ
+281 ARKLRVR
-288 QEMQRRQEE
+288 QEMQRRQE
-297 ADRIQKARKAEKD
+297 ADKIRQAKKADEDSVQNAGT
-310 VDQDVKAADKE
+310 ADKE
-321 AEIPDADVQET
+321 VEIPGADIQET
-332 KAVESGID
+332 NSVEKNINN
-340 TAENITSDNTAGMQ
+340 AENTVPDTVADIQ

-361 EIPESAPADQ
+361 EVPEAAPADQ
-371 GDAYDDVSEDI
+371 DDTYDVSD
-382 DDEETNSSDIDIE
+382 DIE
-395 DEDDNTDSPA
+395 DDDNTDPAA

-412 MDELERIE
+412 MDELDRIE

-447 GFDAVELEDDEEEP
+447 GFDAVDLEDDEEEP
-461 EEDTESDSEKFFRE
+461 EDDTESDSEKFFRE
-475 NLLDEADPKV
+475 NLLDESDPKV

-533 EISEDQLLTNTGVKE
+533 EISEDQLLTNTGVKD

-560 VDSRGQNLGSGTN
+560 VDSRDQNLGSGTN
-573 SDSIMIV
+573 SDSIIIA
-580 SINESTQ
+580 SINEGTQ

-594 YRDTLMEIASGSMNV
+594 YRDTLMEIASGSMDV
-609 NQKVNYAYQVGGP
+609 SQKVNYAYQVGGP

-681 GTYSSGIT
+681 GAYSSGIT

-703 YSRIRSTGQGDITRT
+703 YSRIRSTGKGDITRT

-724 LMKIIDKLLQ
+724 LMKVIDKLLK
-734 ADTGSLDSFVDVSFK
+734 ADAGSLDSFVDVSFK

-786 ITDKGNCIVAADM
+786 LTDKGNCIVAADM

-832 SGVKA
+832 SGVQA

>member
-53 KSVESSDRPARRS
+53 KNVEK
-66 TEDTA
+66 TA
-71 GRPARRSSEDTGRP
+71 RSSRKPAEDTGAVSANRRAESTSDKP
-85 ARRVAE
+85 VRRRRV
-91 DTDRPA
+91 
-97 RKNAGKADRPVR
+97 
-109 KSSDRD
+109 
-115 TVSSDTRT
+115 
-123 VSTNRRTESPAED
+123 
-136 RPARRR
+136 
-142 KISDDRTPVRLENE
+142 SDDRTPVRLENE
-156 GKLSDRPERKE
+156 ERRADRPERKE

-174 ASVGTAGEYDEYYHE
+174 ESVGTAGEYDEYYHE
-189 DSRARKA
+189 GSRARRA

-201 NRILE
+201 NRIQE
-206 AERNARRQIRNDAPE
+206 AEKKARRQIRNDAPE

-229 LLREV
+229 LLKEV
-234 NNLEADSRSKHEELR
+234 NNLEANSRSRHEELR

-281 ARKLRVQ
+281 ARKLRVR
-288 QEMQRRQEE
+288 QEMQRRQE
-297 ADRIQKARKAEKD
+297 ADKIRQAKKADEDSVQNAGT
-310 VDQDVKAADKE
+310 ADKE
-321 AEIPDADVQET
+321 VEIPEADVQET
-332 KAVESGID
+332 NSVEKSINN
-340 TAENITSDNTAGMQ
+340 AENTVPDIVADIQ

-361 EIPESAPADQ
+361 EVPEASPADQ
-371 GDAYDDVSEDI
+371 DDTYDVSD
-382 DDEETNSSDIDIE
+382 DIE
-395 DEDDNTDSPA
+395 DDDNTDPAA

-412 MDELERIE
+412 MDELDRIE

-447 GFDAVELEDDEEEP
+447 GFDAVDLEDDEEEP
-461 EEDTESDSEKFFRE
+461 EDDTESDSEKFFRE
-475 NLLDEADPKV
+475 NLLDESDPKV

-533 EISEDQLLTNTGVKE
+533 EISEDQLLTNTGVKD

-560 VDSRGQNLGSGTN
+560 VDSREQNLGSGTN
-573 SDSIMIV
+573 SDSIIIA
-580 SINESTQ
+580 SINEGTQ

-594 YRDTLMEIASGSMNV
+594 YRDTLMEIASGSMDV
-609 NQKVNYAYQVGGP
+609 SQKVNYAYQVGGP

-681 GTYSSGIT
+681 GAYSSGIT

-703 YSRIRSTGQGDITRT
+703 YSRIRSTGKGDITRT

-724 LMKIIDKLLQ
+724 LMKVIDKLLK
-734 ADTGSLDSFVDVSFK
+734 ADAGSLDSFVDVSFK

-786 ITDKGNCIVAADM
+786 LTDKGNCIVAADM

-832 SGVKA
+832 SGVQA

>member
-53 KSVESSDRPARRS
+53 KNVEKNA
-66 TEDTA
+66 
-71 GRPARRSSEDTGRP
+71 RSSRKPAEDTGAVSANRR
-85 ARRVAE
+85 AESTSDKTVRRRRV
-91 DTDRPA
+91 
-97 RKNAGKADRPVR
+97 
-109 KSSDRD
+109 
-115 TVSSDTRT
+115 
-123 VSTNRRTESPAED
+123 
-136 RPARRR
+136 
-142 KISDDRTPVRLENE
+142 SDDRTPVRLENE
-156 GKLSDRPERKE
+156 ERRADRPERKE

-174 ASVGTAGEYDEYYHE
+174 ESVGTAGEYDEYYHE
-189 DSRARKA
+189 DSRARRA

-201 NRILE
+201 NRIQE
-206 AERNARRQIRNDAPE
+206 AEKKARRQIRNDAPE

-229 LLREV
+229 LLKEV
-234 NNLEADSRSKHEELR
+234 NNLEANSRSRHEELR

-281 ARKLRVQ
+281 ARKLRVR
-288 QEMQRRQEE
+288 QEMQRRQE
-297 ADRIQKARKAEKD
+297 ADKIRRAKKADED
-310 VDQDVKAADKE
+310 SVQNVGTADKE
-321 AEIPDADVQET
+321 VEIPEADVQET
-332 KAVESGID
+332 NSVEKSINN
-340 TAENITSDNTAGMQ
+340 AENTVPDIVADIQ

-361 EIPESAPADQ
+361 EVPEASPADQ
-371 GDAYDDVSEDI
+371 DDTYDVSD
-382 DDEETNSSDIDIE
+382 DIE
-395 DEDDNTDSPA
+395 DDDNTDPAA

-412 MDELERIE
+412 MDELDRIE

-447 GFDAVELEDDEEEP
+447 GFDAVDLEDDEEEP
-461 EEDTESDSEKFFRE
+461 EDDTESDSEKFFRE

-533 EISEDQLLTNTGVKE
+533 EISEDQLLTNTGVKD

-560 VDSRGQNLGSGTN
+560 VDSREQNLGSGTN
-573 SDSIMIV
+573 SDSIMIA
-580 SINESTQ
+580 SINEDTQ
-587 EIKLVSV
+587 EIKFVSV
-594 YRDTLMEIASGSMNV
+594 YRDTLMEIASGSMDV
-609 NQKVNYAYQVGGP
+609 SQKVNYAYQVGGP

-681 GTYSSGIT
+681 GAYSSGIT

-703 YSRIRSTGQGDITRT
+703 YSRIRSTGKGDITRT

-724 LMKIIDKLLQ
+724 LMKVIDKLLK

-832 SGVKA
+832 SGVQA

>member
-53 KSVESSDRPARRS
+53 KNVEK
-66 TEDTA
+66 TT
-71 GRPARRSSEDTGRP
+71 RSSRKPAEDTG
-85 ARRVAE
+85 A
-91 DTDRPA
+91 
-97 RKNAGKADRPVR
+97 
-109 KSSDRD
+109 
-115 TVSSDTRT
+115 VSA
-123 VSTNRRTESPAED
+123 NRRAESTSD
-136 RPARRR
+136 KPARRR
-142 KISDDRTPVRLENE
+142 RVSDDRTPVRLENE
-156 GKLSDRPERKE
+156 ERRADRPERKE

-174 ASVGTAGEYDEYYHE
+174 ESVGTAGEYDEYYHE
-189 DSRARKA
+189 DSRARRA

-201 NRILE
+201 NRIQE
-206 AERNARRQIRNDAPE
+206 AEKKARRQIRNDAPE

-229 LLREV
+229 LLKEV
-234 NNLEADSRSKHEELR
+234 NNLEADSRSRHEELR

-281 ARKLRVQ
+281 ARKLRVR
-288 QEMQRRQEE
+288 QEMQRRQETDKIRQAKKTDE
-297 ADRIQKARKAEKD
+297 DSVQNAET
-310 VDQDVKAADKE
+310 ADKKV
-321 AEIPDADVQET
+321 EIPAADVQET
-332 KAVESGID
+332 DAVEKNID
-340 TAENITSDNTAGMQ
+340 IAENTVSDNVAGIQ

-361 EIPESAPADQ
+361 EFPETSPAGQD
-371 GDAYDDVSEDI
+371 DTYDVSD
-382 DDEETNSSDIDIE
+382 DIE
-395 DEDDNTDSPA
+395 DDDNTDPAA

-412 MDELERIE
+412 MDELDRIE

-447 GFDAVELEDDEEEP
+447 GFDAVDLEDDEEEP
-461 EEDTESDSEKFFRE
+461 EDETESDSEKFFRE

-533 EISEDQLLTNTGVKE
+533 EISEDQLLTNTGVKD

-560 VDSRGQNLGSGTN
+560 VDSREQNFGSGTN
-573 SDSIMIV
+573 SDSIMIA

-594 YRDTLMEIASGSMNV
+594 YRDTLMEIASGSMDV
-609 NQKVNYAYQVGGP
+609 SQKVNYAYQVGGP

-628 LNTNLDLNIT
+628 LNTNMDLNIT

-681 GTYSSGIT
+681 GAYSSGIT

-703 YSRIRSTGQGDITRT
+703 YSRIRSTGKGDVTRT

-724 LMKIIDKLLQ
+724 LMKVIDKLLK
-734 ADTGSLDSFVDVSFK
+734 ADTGSLDSFVDVSFN

>member
-53 KSVESSDRPARRS
+53 KNVEKNA
-66 TEDTA
+66 
-71 GRPARRSSEDTGRP
+71 RSSRKPAEDTG
-85 ARRVAE
+85 A
-91 DTDRPA
+91 
-97 RKNAGKADRPVR
+97 
-109 KSSDRD
+109 
-115 TVSSDTRT
+115 VSA
-123 VSTNRRTESPAED
+123 NRRAENTSD
-136 RPARRR
+136 KPARRR
-142 KISDDRTPVRLENE
+142 RVSDDRTPVRLENE
-156 GKLSDRPERKE
+156 ERRAGRPERKE

-174 ASVGTAGEYDEYYHE
+174 ESVGTAGEYDEYYHE
-189 DSRARKA
+189 DSRARRA

-201 NRILE
+201 NRIQE
-206 AERNARRQIRNDAPE
+206 AEKKARRQIRNDAPE

-229 LLREV
+229 LLKEV
-234 NNLEADSRSKHEELR
+234 NNLETNSRSRHEELR

-281 ARKLRVQ
+281 ARKLRVR
-288 QEMQRRQEE
+288 QEMQRRQE
-297 ADRIQKARKAEKD
+297 
-310 VDQDVKAADKE
+310 ADKIRQAKKADE
-321 AEIPDADVQET
+321 DSVQNVGTADKKVEIPEADVQET
-332 KAVESGID
+332 NSVEKSINN
-340 TAENITSDNTAGMQ
+340 AENTVPDIVADIQ

-361 EIPESAPADQ
+361 EVPEASPADQ
-371 GDAYDDVSEDI
+371 DDTYDVSD
-382 DDEETNSSDIDIE
+382 DIE
-395 DEDDNTDSPA
+395 DDDNTDPAA

-412 MDELERIE
+412 MDELDRIE

-447 GFDAVELEDDEEEP
+447 GFDAVDLEDDEEEP
-461 EEDTESDSEKFFRE
+461 EDDTESDSEKFFRE
-475 NLLDEADPKV
+475 NLLDESDPKV

-533 EISEDQLLTNTGVKE
+533 EISEDQLLTNTGVKD

-560 VDSRGQNLGSGTN
+560 VDSREQNLGSGTN
-573 SDSIMIV
+573 SDSIMIA
-580 SINESTQ
+580 SINEGTQ
-587 EIKLVSV
+587 EIKFVSV
-594 YRDTLMEIASGSMNV
+594 YRDTLMEIASGSMDV
-609 NQKVNYAYQVGGP
+609 SQKVNYAYQVGGP

-681 GTYSSGIT
+681 GAYSSGIT

-703 YSRIRSTGQGDITRT
+703 YSRIRSTGKGDITRT

-724 LMKIIDKLLQ
+724 LMKVIDKLLK

-832 SGVKA
+832 SGVQA